1 VSALLNTNESQ
12 SNQWHSSTL
21 QTDPQLDQK
30 KPLSELFKPPTDS
43 WQCEVCY
50 VQNNMSESS
59 CIACQSPNPNI
70 TLPTPQQTDQ
80 GFKLANVEHFSF
92 KPAFTSSAI
101 GFNFGGIN
109 SNNSVFSNNT
119 FKFGNSVTNNPLP
132 SFNLN
137 NFSQPNQVLDQSSQN
152 KFSINSKIDNT
163 DKNAEITDKSVS
175 FQFGLSRKFDFKF
188 ADIPPEDNLKSPK
201 SPSGL
206 NTSQEV
212 EDENSSAIEHPE
224 PSNADNIYFQPVVPL
239 PPKVEVK
246 TGEETEDLLYSCRA
260 RLFRFASSEW
270 KERGVGELK
279 ILLSP
284 NSGKVRL
291 VMRRDTVLK
300 VCLNQYITRELKLDL
315 KEDKKSI
322 TWSAIDCS
330 EDIPTPELFLLRLKN
345 PENAGLF
352 LEAFKSAQLL
362 VKETPVKEAI
372 EVKSQ
377 ESPSKPLNDKS
388 DDIEIVYMK
397 MPESEEHLKK
407 VTELKLPL
415 NFYDYEKMPPCPGCR
430 GCSDEVPAHKPIR
443 QLSNDESL
451 TNKSQDSVQESKC

>member
-1 VSALLNTNESQ
+1 
-12 SNQWHSSTL
+12 
-21 QTDPQLDQK
+21 
-30 KPLSELFKPPTDS
+30 
-43 WQCEVCY
+43 
-50 VQNNMSESS
+50 
-59 CIACQSPNPNI
+59 
-70 TLPTPQQTDQ
+70 
-80 GFKLANVEHFSF
+80 
-92 KPAFTSSAI
+92 
-101 GFNFGGIN
+101 
-109 SNNSVFSNNT
+109 
-119 FKFGNSVTNNPLP
+119 LP

-137 NFSQPNQVLDQSSQN
+137 NFSQSNQMSDQSSQN
-152 KFSINSKIDNT
+152 KFSIDSKIDNT
-163 DKNAEITDKSVS
+163 DKNVETTDKSVS

-201 SPSGL
+201 SPKSPGL
-206 NTSQEV
+206 NISQEV

-224 PSNADNIYFQPVVPL
+224 PSNADNIYFQPVIPL

-246 TGEETEDLLYSCRA
+246 TGEEAEDVLYSCRA
-260 RLFRFASSEW
+260 KLYRFASNEW

-279 ILLSP
+279 ILLCP

-300 VCLNQYITRELKLDL
+300 VCLNQYITPELKLDL

-322 TWSAIDCS
+322 TWSAIDYS
-330 EDIPTPELFLLRLKN
+330 EDIPTAELLLLRLKN
-345 PENAGLF
+345 SENAGLF

-362 VKETPVKEAI
+362 LKETPT
-372 EVKSQ
+372 EVKSE
-377 ESPSKPLNDKS
+377 ESPSKPSKDNS
-388 DDIEIVYMK
+388 DDIEIVYIK

-430 GCSDEVPAHKPIR
+430 GCSDEVPALKPIR

-451 TNKSQDSVQESKC
+451 TNKYQDSVQESKRKVFSYN